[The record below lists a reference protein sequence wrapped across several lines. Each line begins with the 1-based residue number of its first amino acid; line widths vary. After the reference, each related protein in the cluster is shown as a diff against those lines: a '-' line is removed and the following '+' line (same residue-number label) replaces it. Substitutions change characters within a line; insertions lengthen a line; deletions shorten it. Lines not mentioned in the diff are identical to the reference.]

1 MYEILKK
8 ILKKNELEIK
18 KVCLK
23 ANFKLILKT
32 LFNS

>member
-1 MYEILKK
+1 MKFSKNIEKK
-8 ILKKNELEIK
+8 ELEIK

-32 LFNS
+32 LFNP